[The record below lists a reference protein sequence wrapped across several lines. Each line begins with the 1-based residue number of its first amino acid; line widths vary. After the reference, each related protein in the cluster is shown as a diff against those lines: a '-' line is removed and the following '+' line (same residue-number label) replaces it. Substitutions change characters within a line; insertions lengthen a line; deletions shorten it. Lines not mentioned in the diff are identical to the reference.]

1 MAFSLLMQTLHG
13 GSVPAVSM
21 LPLRCEN
28 INCRRAPWSEA
39 GQGSVRN
46 FSATFA
52 PGELA
57 GFCGPDGS
65 GKGLLLRVLGMIDKP
80 DSGFLEVL
88 GKNVFAMP
96 EDDARAWR
104 DAAFG
109 YLFTHPHLLPSL
121 TIAEN
126 VAMPFL
132 RFHDQDALQARRRT
146 LEALEFTGISELHSL
161 PVSELDV
168 DTSWLVAMA
177 RAVIHRPALLVATS
191 PTSPLLL
198 PLARRMADDF
208 GTTVLW
214 NGQKNQVAPY
224 ADRLLEME
232 EGLATLARP

>member
-104 DAAFG
+104 DQTLCPSEVIQH
-109 YLFTHPHLLPSL
+109 LF
-121 TIAEN
+121 
-126 VAMPFL
+126 FL
-132 RFHDQDALQARRRT
+132 RIIVVTIDPQKVQELQDLRARVQELERE
-146 LEALEFTGISELHSL
+146 LEA
-161 PVSELDV
+161 D
-168 DTSWLVAMA
+168 DTVA
-177 RAVIHRPALLVATS
+177 
-191 PTSPLLL
+191 
-198 PLARRMADDF
+198 
-208 GTTVLW
+208 
-214 NGQKNQVAPY
+214 Q
-224 ADRLLEME
+224 
-232 EGLATLARP
+232 